1 MFQERRRWAR
11 VNKATA
17 QFKPSCLFPS
27 WALLSH
33 VFLAH
38 HCSLSVTFKPMC
50 TLFASFLSS
59 PSLAWTLITFPTLRH
74 PPLSCLSYWFS
85 VMFKPVTCALFASFP
100 SSAHVRCSSGDSLCW
115 ACATKQ
121 FNHVSFTAH
130 AHYVPSG
137 QMDTWTNGHTVR
149 RTSAER
155 TMYWYWLIKKKKKKK
170 KKNTPSVSAKHAN
183 VEICET
189 CVPFHLQ

>member
-137 QMDTWTNGHTVR
+137 QMDTWTNGHTATQSDELPLNEQCRARSRSPPIIYRIVGS
-149 RTSAER
+149 TKFG
-155 TMYWYWLIKKKKKKK
+155 KKAL
-170 KKNTPSVSAKHAN
+170 SIG
-183 VEICET
+183 EI
-189 CVPFHLQ
+189 